1 MKKTLLTLVLM
12 VFSVALFA
20 QSEEEN
26 TNKWIETYQQLQTNK
41 DWNGMI
47 TNFNTCIG
55 EVPSWN
61 WAYYYKG
68 LAEYNTDNYQDAVT
82 DLSTFISKIDSL
94 APAYMF
100 RANSYMKLN
109 QANEAIKDYDK
120 FLSMTPNNVD
130 ALMGKANA
138 HVMLK
143 DYDSYVNDLT
153 QVITVD
159 PKNID
164 AYKNRAS
171 VYGMKKDWANAIN
184 DYTQIINIK
193 PDAETYLSRAYAN
206 YATQTAESFK
216 NAVEDYTKAE
226 ELGAKSEQLYIA
238 RSVCNKALKNYA
250 NEIKDYDNLVTLN
263 PNADVYYKRAMA
275 NYNLKQYKSAI
286 ADLNKYIPNHAK
298 DVNAYILRYTC
309 ENQIKDVKAAQA
321 DLAKISALQGKPLPK
336 QTTGTKPTPKKK

>member
-1 MKKTLLTLVLM
+1 MKKTLLTMVLLVASL
-12 VFSVALFA
+12 VTFA

-26 TNKWIETYQQLQTNK
+26 TNKWIENYQQFQTNK

-47 TNFNTCIG
+47 SNFDQCIK

-68 LAEYNTDNYQDAVT
+68 FAELNTSDYQGAVN
-82 DLSTFISKIDSL
+82 DLSTFITKVDTL
-94 APAYMF
+94 AQAYMS
-100 RANSYMKLN
+100 RANAYLKLN

-120 FLSMTPNNVD
+120 YLSMVPNNVD

-143 DYDSYVNDLT
+143 DYDNYIKDLT
-153 QVITVD
+153 QVIAID
-159 PKNID
+159 PNNID
-164 AYKNRAS
+164 AYQNRAS
-171 VYGMKKDWANAIN
+171 VYGMKQDWANAIN

-193 PDAETYLSRAYAN
+193 PDAQTYLSRAYAN

-216 NAVEDYTKAE
+216 NAVADYTKAE
-226 ELGAKSEQLYIA
+226 ELGAKTEQLFTA

-250 NEIKDYDNLVTLN
+250 DEIKDYDNLLALN
-263 PNADVYYKRAMA
+263 PEADLYYKRAMA
-275 NYNLKQYKSAI
+275 NYNSKQYKSAI
-286 ADLNKYIPNHAK
+286 ADLNKFIAKHPK

-321 DLAKISALQGKPLPK
+321 DLAKINALQGKPAPK
-336 QTTGTKPTPKKK
+336 ATTGKPAGKK